1 MEEDIYKYE
10 KEEEDDELTKKL
22 VIGEELDLKES
33 RALSQN
39 SQDLS
44 IENMPDNPMN
54 YDKSIKVII
63 LGDSNVGKSSIV
75 NCLQQDTTL
84 QRKTISLEHYNY
96 TIKINKFILRMQIWD
111 TVGQEKFDS
120 ITTNY
125 YRTTDV
131 AILVYAINDINSFNN
146 ITRWDEELNDKG
158 YINSENDSNMKSM
171 IKVLVGNKKD
181 LEKERKVSYEQG
193 VKLCEEKDFNFFE
206 EINCKYYKEGIFD
219 ESSSYISN
227 KEQKIEMNKDNDDKN
242 DDNDKDENNNED
254 DKDCVKDLFERIG
267 KIIYKQ
273 YLKEQNN
280 RQNSTNYVYEASA
293 SILEGKDEEEEEDKS
308 CCC

>member
-22 VIGEELDLKES
+22 VIGEELYLKES

-131 AILVYAINDINSFNN
+131 AILVYAINDINS
-146 ITRWDEELNDKG
+146 
-158 YINSENDSNMKSM
+158 ENDSNMKSM

-181 LEKERKVSYEQG
+181 LEKERKVAYEQG
-193 VKLCEEKDFNFFE
+193 EKLAKEKNFEIFKEISCNSEIEENGENKNIDDIIDLFDDIGKKVYKDHIKNDRGRL
-206 EINCKYYKEGIFD
+206 N
-219 ESSSYISN
+219 SSSYCYQATNSILYSN
-227 KEQKIEMNKDNDDKN
+227 EN
-242 DDNDKDENNNED
+242 NDK
-254 DKDCVKDLFERIG
+254 K
-267 KIIYKQ
+267 
-273 YLKEQNN
+273 
-280 RQNSTNYVYEASA
+280 
-293 SILEGKDEEEEEDKS
+293 DKS
-308 CCC
+308 NCCCSVF